1 MTSILPQYSYFC
13 PMFTKLARI
22 TYPDT
27 SRTFRIHMLYSMLDG
42 VILGVLALNE
52 LVFLKSLHG
61 SNYLMGILFQFSM
74 LVFLLMIFIN
84 EWMNRVANKGRM
96 LRITGWLTRGPLV
109 LLLLFPSGALFD
121 AHALWLH
128 YTFLAVFLVYYL
140 GNTIIFPT
148 INLLLKT
155 SYAHSDFGTY
165 YSYSQSV
172 NKIVMMLVTLGYG
185 ILLDIDPF
193 AFRWVFAV
201 CGILGVAST
210 ELLAKITYKPIVI
223 SKNESTYLQGI
234 AKTTKNML
242 AILRTNRPFLHF
254 QVGFMLYGFAFMIS
268 VIVINIFF
276 NEGLQLNY
284 TSVAFY
290 KNAYNLQ
297 AILML
302 PMFGGLLGRI
312 DPRKFAAL
320 TFASLLFYNV
330 FLIVTNY
337 LRYGTEIFDI
347 HIYYFL
353 LAAFLFYGVFAATMA
368 LLWSIGSAY
377 FCKPD
382 EASEYQSLHLFLTA
396 VRAIFAPI
404 FGVMIYDWLGFTGTF
419 STAAVL
425 LLASVVYMV
434 WAYKWRKT

>member
-1 MTSILPQYSYFC
+1 MIYS
-13 PMFTKLARI
+13 L
-22 TYPDT
+22 
-27 SRTFRIHMLYSMLDG
+27 LDG

-61 SNYLMGILFQFSM
+61 SNYMMGILFQFSM
-74 LVFLLMIFIN
+74 LVFLLMLFIN
-84 EWMNRVANKGRM
+84 EWMNRIEDKGRM

-109 LLLLFPSGALFD
+109 LLLFFPAGSHFNQ
-121 AHALWLH
+121 HAWWLH
-128 YTFLAVFLVYYL
+128 FAFLAVFLVYYL

-155 SYAHSDFGTY
+155 AYSHTDFGKY
-165 YSYSQSV
+165 YSYSQSA

-185 ILLDIDPF
+185 IVLDIDPF
-193 AFRWVFAV
+193 AFRWVFGVCAV
-201 CGILGVAST
+201 LGVAST
-210 ELLAKITYKPIVI
+210 EVLAKIRYNPVILPKRQLTYVKG
-223 SKNESTYLQGI
+223 L
-234 AKTTKNML
+234 AKTASNMIQ
-242 AILRTNRPFLHF
+242 ILRTNRPFLHF

-268 VIVINIFF
+268 VTVINIFF
-276 NEGLQLNY
+276 NEGLQMNY

-302 PMFGGLLGRI
+302 PMFGAMLGRI

-320 TFASLLFYNV
+320 TFASLMFYNI
-330 FLIVTNY
+330 FLVATDY
-337 LRYGTEIFDI
+337 YRGGTQII
-347 HIYYFL
+347 GINIYYFL
-353 LAAFLFYGVFAATMA
+353 VIAFLFYGIFAATMG

-377 FCKPD
+377 FCKPE

-404 FGVMIYDWLGFTGTF
+404 FGVMIYEWLGFTGTF
-419 STAAVL
+419 STAAAL
-425 LLASVVYMV
+425 LLASVLYMV
-434 WAYKWRKT
+434 WAYRWRKA